1 MYNYCKRLLWLAI
14 GLLSLPGLAV
24 AQEMLDLSQAL
35 GIALE
40 NNYAIKIAKTQQ
52 QLAQSNFNRG
62 NAGFYPRLTANLT
75 QNFGRTDVR
84 QEFATGS
91 VQQRI
96 GAASNTLIGNL
107 NLNWTLF
114 DGLAMFAAYER
125 LGEQKKITDL
135 NLLQNVETTARNV
148 TVAYFDI
155 IQQQQRLKSFQ
166 NNLLIS
172 AKRLELAKDRYEIG
186 SGSKIEYLNAQVDY
200 NADRSDIIR
209 QELSIKNSKIR
220 LNRILLRASDT
231 DFSIND
237 SILVNPDLSYNALLE
252 AARANNLAIRLAK
265 QNRKV
270 SEIQYREVRADRL
283 PTISLNVDYTF
294 TRASSEAGIL
304 LRSNNL
310 GLVLGLNASFNIFN
324 GRNQHRLEQNAKIN
338 ILLNEQQQADLMAEL
353 ERSVT
358 ELFNSYQN
366 SLLLAELEKENLI
379 IAAQN
384 VEVALE
390 RYKLGVTTFL
400 ELREVQRNVIAAENR
415 LIDAIYQ
422 AKLAE
427 IELLRLTNN
436 LVRI

>member
-1 MYNYCKRLLWLAI
+1 MYINWKCLW
-14 GLLSLPGLAV
+14 GLLVGLWALPGLIV
-24 AQEMLDLSQAL
+24 AQEMLDLNQAL

-155 IQQQQRLKSFQ
+155 IQQQQRLRSFQ

-231 DFSIND
+231 DFSISD

-252 AARANNLAIRLAK
+252 AARSNNLAIRLAK

-294 TRASSEAGIL
+294 TRAASEAGIL

-366 SLLLAELEKENLI
+366 SLLLAELEKENLN
-379 IAAQN
+379 IALQN